1 MKYIILLISL
11 SAIAILNSCGHHN
24 MPGFDFSKFENTEAE
39 QLAIAVENDD
49 SAEVSLIISK
59 NPTIVNYQDPQ
70 SGYSLI
76 FLAVVNRKHNA
87 LVALLQNG
95 ADIRLK
101 SYDDSSDVLM
111 TFCKGYQETECD
123 TFALSWLLRYKPNLK
138 SYRYDSQGNKISLL
152 SKAASS
158 YMCLDVIKMLVSVG
172 VDPNYYPNNE
182 QDDSPLAAALIQDRL
197 DIVDFLLLE
206 KKVSVPQYC
215 LIRQN
220 KIGPDSISFKELLL
234 EKDYSRNP
242 NLEAKKNEILSYIEI
257 LTDTL

>member
-1 MKYIILLISL
+1 
-11 SAIAILNSCGHHN
+11 
-24 MPGFDFSKFENTEAE
+24 
-39 QLAIAVENDD
+39 
-49 SAEVSLIISK
+49 
-59 NPTIVNYQDPQ
+59 
-70 SGYSLI
+70 
-76 FLAVVNRKHNA
+76 
-87 LVALLQNG
+87 
-95 ADIRLK
+95 
-101 SYDDSSDVLM
+101 
-111 TFCKGYQETECD
+111 
-123 TFALSWLLRYKPNLK
+123 
-138 SYRYDSQGNKISLL
+138 
-152 SKAASS
+152 
-158 YMCLDVIKMLVSVG
+158 MLVSVG